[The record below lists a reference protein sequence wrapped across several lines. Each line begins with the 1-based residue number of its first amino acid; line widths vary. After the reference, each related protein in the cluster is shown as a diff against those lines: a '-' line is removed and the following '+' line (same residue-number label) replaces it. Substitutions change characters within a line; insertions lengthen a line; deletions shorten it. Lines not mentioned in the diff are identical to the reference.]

1 MESVSFSPYSLSVGD
16 TIIKL
21 NVGGKRFQTSKQTL
35 TWIPNTFFTCLLDGR
50 IPTLKDENGDI
61 FIDRDPDAFIPILNY
76 LRTKEIDLRNIGLST
91 VKHEAEFYGIT
102 PLVRQLTLCENK
114 SDSGCGSLHFSAY
127 LSSPTLPIPK
137 SHKFNDAS
145 MKRVLSVTGHYN
157 WIAVSFAHCIC
168 CYKLTETSG
177 WQLGFTSPY
186 LANFAEKMALN
197 VRVIGGS
204 LGDKMIAVASGS
216 QIRLWSFG
224 SIPVTQIGTFE
235 LYVSVD
241 ALFFVGSH
249 LVAISHTGKIGVWHS
264 TNQHWQKQDLM
275 PITSWDA
282 AAEFLLLGCRNGC
295 IYYIDTQKFP
305 LRMKDNDLLVTQ
317 LYKDPENHAVTSL
330 SVYLTP
336 KGNFGGGGSGNWI
349 EIAYGTSSGI
359 VRVIVQHPE
368 TVGQGPQL
376 LQTFTVHRNAITNVM
391 LSEKNLISVCTEKH
405 VRTWTVTRFRG
416 MISTQPGSVPLAS
429 YRVLT
434 LSNVQE
440 PFYGLEAGN
449 QIGPYGHRDGEQIFI
464 QKVIPEINY
473 LYVRLA
479 STGKRV
485 CKIRSVDGSNITC
498 HSVHECEG
506 VGRLSSRLRKFF
518 FTGHE
523 NGSIQVWDLSTA
535 LDDAQK
541 FSETNEASGDGG
553 PSESELQK
561 ILEQCDLA
569 SQSAQST
576 PIYGSLVS
584 LTNIASSPVPRRLN
598 YNRTISTSRISLTTG
613 DARSSWHRVP
623 DNNKR
628 HEPVENEEIRVGSPK
643 AVISD
648 C

>member
-50 IPTLKDENGDI
+50 IPTLKDENGDIQCNIDRAIYDQI

-127 LSSPTLPIPK
+127 LSSP
-137 SHKFNDAS
+137 NDAS

-569 SQSAQST
+569 S
-576 PIYGSLVS
+576 
-584 LTNIASSPVPRRLN
+584 
-598 YNRTISTSRISLTTG
+598 